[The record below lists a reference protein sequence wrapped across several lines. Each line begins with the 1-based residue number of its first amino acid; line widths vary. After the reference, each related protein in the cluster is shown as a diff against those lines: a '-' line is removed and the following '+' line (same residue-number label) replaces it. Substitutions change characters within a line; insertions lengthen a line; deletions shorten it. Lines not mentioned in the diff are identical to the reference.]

1 MTIER
6 GGPECIVASRIYHDR
21 SNFRACCA
29 DKQGVQPTLLLLTLV
44 ASLGLSLVTARIF
57 LECVFYLM
65 THRGL
70 PFVFYWRRVAF
81 ATVLFWMWYLTPAI
95 AESRA
100 ATRVMRLLLP

>member
-6 GGPECIVASRIYHDR
+6 RGPEYIVASRIYHDR
-21 SNFRACCA
+21 SNSRACCA

-44 ASLGLSLVTARIF
+44 ASLGLSLAIARIF
-57 LECVFYLM
+57 LECVFHLM
-65 THRGL
+65 AHRGL

-81 ATVLFWMWYLTPAI
+81 ATALFWMWYLTPAI
-95 AESRA
+95 AASHA